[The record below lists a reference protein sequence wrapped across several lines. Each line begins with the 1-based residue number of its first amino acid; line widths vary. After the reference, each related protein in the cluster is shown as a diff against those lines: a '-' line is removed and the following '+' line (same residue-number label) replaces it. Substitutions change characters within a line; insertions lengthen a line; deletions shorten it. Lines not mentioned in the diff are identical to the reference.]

1 MKEPK
6 ITNQEK
12 MQKEREILTKN
23 LSLNLIGGRTRYNLQ
38 KEHDPI
44 RTIDGVIDMSKHLNY
59 HGGYFQQNREIKDK
73 QRSLQKALLY
83 SYQGAFVKK
92 YYPESDKTHESNIVR
107 ALINPNKLKQD
118 YDDKIIS
125 IGFEHEF
132 HTGDIFE
139 WVDTN
144 TYWLIYL
151 QQTTEVA
158 YFRGDIRKCRYKIS
172 WIDGDEIKSTFA
184 AVRGPVETKINYI
197 QKHGVS
203 IDTPNYSLSI
213 LMPLNEDTLKQF
225 KRYSKFY
232 LQNVAGEEKVCWRV
246 EATDSISTPGILE
259 VTAVEYYANLDEDDI
274 ENGIAGGMIEE
285 IQNPNSEE
293 VEETIIGETF
303 IKPKMTYEYRYDGAA
318 ISEWGVDKAGLPL
331 KIERTDDEHVI
342 KLTWDSSYSGQFV
355 LSYGDYYKT
364 IVVESLF

>member
-1 MKEPK
+1 M
-6 ITNQEK
+6 TNQEK

-23 LSLNLIGGRTRYNLQ
+23 LSFNLIGRRTGNLERAHNPA
-38 KEHDPI
+38 KDIPGITE
-44 RTIDGVIDMSKHLNY
+44 MSKQLNY

-73 QRSLQKALLY
+73 RKSLEKALLY

-92 YYPESDKTHESNIVR
+92 LYQNGDKGKMVR

-125 IGFEHEF
+125 IGFENEF

-158 YFRGDIRKCRYKIS
+158 YFRGDVRKCRYQIS
-172 WIDGDEIKSTFA
+172 WKDGSETKSTFA
-184 AVRGPVETKINYI
+184 AVRGPVETKINTV

-213 LMPLNEDTLKQF
+213 LMPLNKDTLKQF
-225 KRYSKFY
+225 TRYSKFY
-232 LQNVAGEEKVCWRV
+232 LQNIEGEHKVCWRV

-259 VTAVEYYANLDEDDI
+259 VIAQEYYSNEFEDDI
-274 ENGIAGGMIEE
+274 ENGIVGGLVEE
-285 IQNPNSEE
+285 IKNPNTEE
-293 VEETIIGETF
+293 VEDAIVGETF
-303 IKPKMTYEYRYDGAA
+303 IKPKTTYTYYFNGSLL
-318 ISEWGVDKAGLPL
+318 SEWKVKGKYLPL
-331 KIERTDDEHVI
+331 KTKIIDDYTIEI
-342 KLTWDSSYSGQFV
+342 MWDSTYSGQFV
-355 LSYGDYYKT
+355 LSYGDYEKT
-364 IVVESLF
+364 IVIESLF

>member
-1 MKEPK
+1 MYHKYEG
-6 ITNQEK
+6 
-12 MQKEREILTKN
+12 
-23 LSLNLIGGRTRYNLQ
+23 LSRRTHLGT
-38 KEHDPI
+38 PI
-44 RTIDGVIDMSKHLNY
+44 KSIEGVVDMSKQLNY

-92 YYPESDKTHESNIVR
+92 YYPESDKTHESDVVR

-172 WIDGDEIKSTFA
+172 WKDGNEIKSTFA

-197 QKHGVS
+197 
-203 IDTPNYSLSI
+203 
-213 LMPLNEDTLKQF
+213 
-225 KRYSKFY
+225 
-232 LQNVAGEEKVCWRV
+232 
-246 EATDSISTPGILE
+246 
-259 VTAVEYYANLDEDDI
+259 
-274 ENGIAGGMIEE
+274 
-285 IQNPNSEE
+285 
-293 VEETIIGETF
+293 
-303 IKPKMTYEYRYDGAA
+303 
-318 ISEWGVDKAGLPL
+318 
-331 KIERTDDEHVI
+331 
-342 KLTWDSSYSGQFV
+342 
-355 LSYGDYYKT
+355 
-364 IVVESLF
+364 

>member
-1 MKEPK
+1 M
-6 ITNQEK
+6 TNQEK

-23 LSLNLIGGRTRYNLQ
+23 LSLNLIGRRTGNLD
-38 KEHDPI
+38 KKHEPI
-44 RTIDGVIDMSKHLNY
+44 RTIEGVNEMSKQLNY
-59 HGGYFQQNREIKDK
+59 HGGYFQQNRQIRDK
-73 QRSLQKALLY
+73 QKSLQKALLH

-92 YYPESDKTHESNIVR
+92 LFAESDKAHESEIVR

-151 QQTTEVA
+151 QETTEAA
-158 YFRGDIRKCRYKIS
+158 YFRGDIRKCRYQIS
-172 WIDGDEIKSTFA
+172 WKDGNEIKSTYA

-232 LQNVAGEEKVCWRV
+232 LQNATEGEEKVCWQV
-246 EATDSISTPGILE
+246 QATDYISTPGILE
-259 VTAVEYYANLDEDDI
+259 VTAIEYYTNKDEDDI
-274 ENGIAGGMIEE
+274 NNGVVGGLVEE
-285 IQNPNSEE
+285 IQNPNPEE
-293 VEETIIGETF
+293 IEDTIIGETF
-303 IKPKMTYEYRYDGAA
+303 IKPKTTNRYYFNGALL
-318 ISEWGVDKAGLPL
+318 SDWVFHGKNLPL
-331 KIERTDDEHVI
+331 KVTKIDDYTI
-342 KLTWDSSYSGQFV
+342 DICWDSTYSGQFV
-355 LSYGDYYKT
+355 LEYGNYQKT

>member
-1 MKEPK
+1 M
-6 ITNQEK
+6 TNQEK
-12 MQKEREILTKN
+12 MQKERDILTKN
-23 LSLNLIGGRTRYNLQ
+23 LSFQLIGRRTGNLE
-38 KEHDPI
+38 KKHDPAI
-44 RTIDGVIDMSKHLNY
+44 EIPGLADMAKQLNY

-73 QRSLQKALLY
+73 RKSLDKALLY

-92 YYPESDKTHESNIVR
+92 YYPPNDKVHKADTVR

-144 TYWLIYL
+144 THWIIYL

-158 YFRGDIRKCRYKIS
+158 YFRGDIRRCRYQIS
-172 WIDGDEIKSTFA
+172 WKDGNETKSTFA

-197 QKHGVS
+197 QKNGVS
-203 IDTPNYSLSI
+203 VDLPNHSLNI
-213 LMPLNEDTLKQF
+213 LIPLNEDTLKQF

-232 LQNVAGEEKVCWRV
+232 LQNIEGKHQVCWRV

-259 VTAVEYYANLDEDDI
+259 VTAVEYYANKFEDDI
-274 ENGIAGGMIEE
+274 QNGIVGGFVTEIE
-285 IQNPNSEE
+285 NPNNEE
-293 VEETIIGETF
+293 VEQTILGETF
-303 IKPKMTYEYRYDGAA
+303 IKPKVTYQYSFDGGLL
-318 ISEWGVDKAGLPL
+318 SEWKINGIDLPL
-331 KIERTDDEHVI
+331 WTNKIDERTIELRWEATH
-342 KLTWDSSYSGQFV
+342 SGQFI
-355 LSYGDYYKT
+355 LSYGEYEKT